1 MSKIRFDGV
10 RKVFQGDT
18 PTPVI
23 AIDNIDFTVA
33 QDEFVSIVG
42 PSGCGKSTLLYLLGG
57 FIDLSGGRILVDQK
71 PVTEPGPDRG
81 IVFQHFALFPW
92 KTVMGNVE
100 YGLAEQGMGKAERR
114 EIAQKFINMVK
125 LDGFEDTFPNR
136 LSGGMQQ
143 RVALARTLACN
154 PDILLMDE
162 PFGALDAQTRHI
174 LQEELL
180 EIWSREKKTVLFV
193 THDVR
198 EAVILA
204 ERVVVITAR
213 PGRVKVEIDTRIDKS
228 DGAAIEAKAEE
239 IWATLREELVRT

>member
-1 MSKIRFDGV
+1 MSKIHFDGV
-10 RKVFQGDT
+10 RKVFQTDV
-18 PTPVI
+18 PTPVV
-23 AIDNIDFTVA
+23 AIENIDFSVA

-57 FIDLSGGRILVDQK
+57 FLDLSGGQILVDGK

-100 YGLAEQGMGKAERR
+100 YGLAEKGMPRTERR
-114 EIAQKFINMVK
+114 KVAQRYINMVK
-125 LDGFEDTFPNR
+125 LDGFEDMFPNR

-154 PDILLMDE
+154 PDVLLMDE
-162 PFGALDAQTRHI
+162 PFGALDAQTRYI

-180 EIWSREKKTVLFV
+180 DIWSREKKTVLFV

-204 ERVVVITAR
+204 ERVIVITAR
-213 PGRVKVEIDTRIDKS
+213 PGRVKQEIDTRVDKS
-228 DGAAIEAKAEE
+228 DGTAIEAKAEE